1 LRSVRATFSTV
12 LEAAAGRRFISENPA
27 HRIRIRE
34 ADSKRE
40 PRFYPPADVRRLLE
54 KLEDPC
60 RAIVVIAVLAGL
72 RIGEILAL
80 RWKRIDLLNEQL
92 EVAETYSSGDFGPPK
107 TRSSR
112 RVIPMS
118 ATLTGTFQQ
127 LRPTGCDPESLV
139 FATWKGTPLN
149 AKNLYN
155 RHLAP
160 ACDAIERPR
169 ISWHSF
175 RHTHATL
182 LHDSGESLKTAQAL
196 LGHSDLETTLG
207 VYTHAIP
214 DSQRRA
220 VERVAGVLDLDG
232 PDSGREKISS
242 GRIN

>member
-1 LRSVRATFSTV
+1 MFYRP
-12 LEAAAGRRFISENPA
+12 LE
-27 HRIRIRE
+27 
-34 ADSKRE
+34 
-40 PRFYPPADVRRLLE
+40 VRRLLE

-60 RAIVVIAVLAGL
+60 RAVVAVAVLTGL

-80 RWKRIDLLNEQL
+80 RWKRVDMLNGTL
-92 EVAETYSSGDFGPPK
+92 EVAETYSSGEFGPPK

-118 ATLTGTFQQ
+118 ATLIAIFEK
-127 LRPTGCDPESLV
+127 LRPSGCESEGLV
-139 FATWKGTPLN
+139 FTTWKGTPLN

-155 RHLAP
+155 RQLAP
-160 ACDAIERPR
+160 ACDAIELPR
-169 ISWHSF
+169 VSWHSF

-182 LHDSGESLKTAQAL
+182 LHETGESLKTAQSL
-196 LGHSDLETTLG
+196 LGHSDLETTLA
-207 VYTHAIP
+207 VYTHVIP

-232 PDSGREKISS
+232 PNSTRRRISG

>member
-1 LRSVRATFSTV
+1 M
-12 LEAAAGRRFISENPA
+12 
-27 HRIRIRE
+27 
-34 ADSKRE
+34 
-40 PRFYPPADVRRLLE
+40 RRLLE

-60 RAIVVIAVLAGL
+60 RAIVAIAVLTGL

-80 RWKRIDLLNEQL
+80 RWKRVDFLNETL
-92 EVAETYSSGDFGPPK
+92 EVAETYSSGEFGPPK

-118 ATLTGTFQQ
+118 ATLSGTFKQ
-127 LRPTGCDPESLV
+127 LRPTSCDPESLV

-149 AKNLYN
+149 DKNLYN

-160 ACDAIERPR
+160 ACDGIDRPR

-182 LHDSGESLKTAQAL
+182 LHEAGESLKTAQAL

-214 DSQRRA
+214 DS
-220 VERVAGVLDLDG
+220 
-232 PDSGREKISS
+232 
-242 GRIN
+242 